1 MKNYIKEGEYMTLTA
16 PYAVSSGGGALVGS
30 LFGVAVA
37 DVANG
42 AEGEFATCG
51 VFELAKPTTA
61 NTGGAQGAKAYWD
74 NSAKRITAVSTS
86 NTLVGVFAATCTD
99 GAAVCQVRLNGGVV

>member
-1 MKNYIKEGEYMTLTA
+1 MKNYIKEGEFLTLTA

-42 AEGEFATCG
+42 AEGEFAVCG
-51 VFELAKPTTA
+51 VYELPKLTTA
-61 NTGGAQGAKAYWD
+61 NTGGAQGVKAYW
-74 NSAKRITAVSTS
+74 NAGAKRITAVSTD
-86 NTLVGVFAATCTD
+86 NTLVGCFAATCTD
-99 GAAVCQVRLNGGVV
+99 GAALCQVRLNGGVV